1 MQIDAALYNHQSKAR
16 SRTVSDIMPAMEG
29 VAKPYSVG
37 FRDADSLVVDGANNL
52 CSDAPN
58 FETHQPAN
66 VRILDRV
73 S

>member
-16 SRTVSDIMPAMEG
+16 SRTVSDIMSAMEG
-29 VAKPYSVG
+29 VEKPFSVG
-37 FRDADSLVVDGANNL
+37 FRDADSLVVDAANHL
-52 CSDAPN
+52 RSDTPD